1 MLKFREDKQENE
13 MKKNVTILGPGCLEC
28 ATVAEDI
35 CRSACDGGLP
45 VEVKI
50 ISDEAEIA
58 RMNVKKTPAVMVDG
72 KLQWEGGIPE
82 KKDIASW
89 LHG

>member
-1 MLKFREDKQENE
+1 
-13 MKKNVTILGPGCLEC
+13 
-28 ATVAEDI
+28 
-35 CRSACDGGLP
+35 LP

-50 ISDEAEIA
+50 IPTKRDRQDERQEIRSDGG
-58 RMNVKKTPAVMVDG
+58 G